1 MYYLSLSLATCY
13 HIIYYSTFMPI
24 EIRSSERAK
33 YEAGRIPAVTKGAT
47 MAELKEPADKNK
59 IELKIEAKITFFWQ

>member
-1 MYYLSLSLATCY
+1 
-13 HIIYYSTFMPI
+13 MPI